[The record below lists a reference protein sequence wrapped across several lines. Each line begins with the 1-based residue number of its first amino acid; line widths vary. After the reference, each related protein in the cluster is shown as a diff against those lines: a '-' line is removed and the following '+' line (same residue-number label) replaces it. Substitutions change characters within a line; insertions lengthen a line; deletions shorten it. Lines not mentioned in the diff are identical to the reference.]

1 MLLGK
6 YSRETKTWHL
16 RQSKFPNPQI
26 HKYTKQTLMLSIRI
40 VDKIVQKSFK
50 NIVQDIY
57 VCSYMENLLL
67 EKNKNKK

>member
-1 MLLGK
+1 
-6 YSRETKTWHL
+6 
-16 RQSKFPNPQI
+16 
-26 HKYTKQTLMLSIRI
+26 MLSIRI